1 MCIHGPQCVYHRTVI
16 VYLHVAMCIMHECI
30 VCLHVAMYIMH
41 ECNCVFTCV
50 SVYNT

>member
-1 MCIHGPQCVYHRTVI
+1 MFTCVSVYNACIDVC
-16 VYLHVAMCIMHECI
+16 LHVAMYIMHECI

-50 SVYNT
+50 SVYNTRM